1 MSPRVCAR
9 GAGAVRTGVRVRR
22 TSIFIFGL
30 FAAAEGAACKGVLG
44 LDAPELDPC
53 ADGCSDAGLAT
64 DGSDAAAGS
73 RDAAPDRGPPSGVR
87 CGGGDFALTGCNGA
101 TPVCCQVTDD
111 AGTSVY
117 ECRASAGAC
126 EGYAIACASGS
137 DCPGNDVC
145 CHFSSSTKCEP
156 VTSCADD
163 ALVCDPAGPKD
174 QCPTGSTCK
183 APVVNAGQVSP
194 YFSCAR

>member
-1 MSPRVCAR
+1 MTVCAR
-9 GAGAVRTGVRVRR
+9 RAGAVRTGVRTRR
-22 TSIFIFGL
+22 TLVIVLGL
-30 FAAAEGAACKGVLG
+30 VAAAEGAACKGVLG

-53 ADGCSDAGLAT
+53 ADGCADAALSP
-64 DGSDAAAGS
+64 DGSDAAPGS
-73 RDAAPDRGPPSGVR
+73 RDAAPDRGAVIGVR
-87 CGGGDFALTGCNGA
+87 CSGA

-111 AGTSVY
+111 AGSSVY
-117 ECRASAGAC
+117 ACRASAGAC

-156 VTSCADD
+156 VSACADD

-174 QCPTGSTCK
+174 QCPTGWTCK
-183 APVVNAGQVSP
+183 GPVVNTGQVSP
-194 YFSCAR
+194 YFSCAP